1 MHGWRYLYG
10 SPGIIIYL
18 NLSLLI
24 YIIVSCYNEEE
35 VLPQSTEKLR
45 NLLKRLHQETE
56 VEGRLLFVD
65 DGSGDRTWAIIE
77 ELSRK
82 YDDISGIKLS
92 HNRGHQVALWAG
104 IQETAGRCDAI
115 ISIDADLQDDENAIM
130 EMAKLFVG
138 GADLVYGVRK
148 MRDIDTFFK
157 RFSAETFYKLMHT
170 VDKRML
176 YNHADFRLMSA
187 RAVDA
192 LMEYGE
198 RNLFFTWAYQTT
210 GGRLTPALQT
220 PNRKES

>member
-1 MHGWRYLYG
+1 M
-10 SPGIIIYL
+10 
-18 NLSLLI
+18 
-24 YIIVSCYNEEE
+24 
-35 VLPQSTEKLR
+35 LPQSTEKLR

-198 RNLFFTWAYQTT
+198 RNLFLR
-210 GGRLTPALQT
+210 GLRRKPCSKKLSSLT
-220 PNRKES
+220 